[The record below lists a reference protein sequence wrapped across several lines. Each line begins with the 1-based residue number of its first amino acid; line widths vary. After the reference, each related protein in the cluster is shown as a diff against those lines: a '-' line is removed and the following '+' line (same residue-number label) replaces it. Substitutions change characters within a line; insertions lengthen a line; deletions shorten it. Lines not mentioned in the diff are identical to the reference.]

1 MTKSTTTE
9 SDMDIEL
16 HETLKDLRQ
25 GQLNT
30 VASQA
35 RTEGWIEGVNKA
47 LDSINAVL
55 SSVGEMRTDLATLKE
70 QMRHADPEVTAIAQ
84 RLGKIEEWRQSMEK
98 TEMRQWVEKIIAGIG
113 GGGLVALFHRYGG

>member
-1 MTKSTTTE
+1 
-9 SDMDIEL
+9 MDVEL

-35 RTEGWIEGVNKA
+35 RTEGWIEGANKA

-70 QMRHADPEVTAIAQ
+70 RMQHTDPDVVLLTA
-84 RLGKIEEWRQSMEK
+84 RLVKLEEWRAGADKSEL
-98 TEMRQWVEKIIAGIG
+98 RQWVEGLVKLVIAAIG
-113 GGGLVALFHRYGG
+113 GGGVVKLFGG